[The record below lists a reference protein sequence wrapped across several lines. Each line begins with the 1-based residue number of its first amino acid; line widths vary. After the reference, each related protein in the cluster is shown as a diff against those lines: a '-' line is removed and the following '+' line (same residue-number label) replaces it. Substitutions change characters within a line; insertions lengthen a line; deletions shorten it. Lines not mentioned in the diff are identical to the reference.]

1 MTPRKPRL
9 TTAERERIARILS
22 TLRRIHPTART
33 ELDYHSPYELLCAV
47 MLSAQTTDRRV
58 NLVTPGL
65 FARYPDVQALAGAD
79 PEAVL
84 TLVGSV
90 NYAPTKAKHLV
101 QMAQIV
107 SERHG
112 GEVPDTMEGL
122 VSLPGVGRKTAN
134 VVLSIAFDVP
144 AIAVDTHVFR
154 LSRRLG
160 FSQGTTPEAV
170 ELDLMARI
178 PREDWSVA
186 HHWLILHGRY
196 VCTAQKPDC
205 SRCELAPD
213 CPALEKRRFDVTPPG
228 TKARTRRPART
239 AT

>member
-1 MTPRKPRL
+1 MTPQKARL
-9 TTAERERIARILS
+9 RPAERERIARLLE

-33 ELDYHSPYELLCAV
+33 ELDYGTPFQLLCAV
-47 MLSAQTTDRRV
+47 MLSAQTTDKRV

-65 FARYPDVQALAGAD
+65 FARYPDAGALAQAD

-84 TLVGSV
+84 ALVGSV

-101 QMAQIV
+101 EMARLLL
-107 SERHG
+107 ERHG
-112 GEVPDTMEGL
+112 GDVPDTMEGL
-122 VSLPGVGRKTAN
+122 VALPGVGRKTAN

-154 LSRRLG
+154 LARRLG
-160 FSQGTTPEAV
+160 LSKGGTPEAV
-170 ELDLMARI
+170 EHDLMARI

-196 VCTAQKPDC
+196 VCTAQKPACPDC
-205 SRCELAPD
+205 ALAPD
-213 CPALEKRRFDVTPPG
+213 CPALAKGGNLGGVPHGR
-228 TKARTRRPART
+228 RRPARL
-239 AT
+239 